1 MTFFLVLLFFVI
13 PCGCFTSEIASGKG
27 YSGTSWFIGGL
38 LFGPIAL
45 IGAAGLPDRKL
56 RKYLRQ
62 IGESQGAFKS
72 QGALKAE
79 PVPINLEEQPKE
91 NIIGGFELNKNAEED
106 QLWETILSILRTRNI
121 DDQADRSKS
130 YINDPMFGT
139 TEFVVNNSNRELLAF
154 AVRKKHTD
162 EMFYWEVNLS

>member
-1 MTFFLVLLFFVI
+1 MLFILLLFAWI
-13 PCGCFTSEIASGKG
+13 PCAAFTTEIASSKG

-62 IGESQGAFKS
+62 IGESQGA
-72 QGALKAE
+72 LKAE
-79 PVPINLEEQPKE
+79 PVPFDLLEQPKE
-91 NIIGGFELNKNAEED
+91 NIIGGFELDKDAEED
-106 QLWETILSILRTRNI
+106 QLWETILSVLRTRNI

-154 AVRKKHTD
+154 ALRKKHTD

>member
-1 MTFFLVLLFFVI
+1 MTFFVALLLVAI
-13 PCGCFTSEIASGKG
+13 PCGFFASEIAMGKG

-62 IGESQGAFKS
+62 IGESQGA
-72 QGALKAE
+72 LKAQ
-79 PVPINLEEQPKE
+79 PVPFDLLEQPKE
-91 NIIGGFELNKNAEED
+91 NIIGGFELDKDAEED
-106 QLWETILSILRTRNI
+106 QLWETIISVLSNRDIA
-121 DDQADRSKS
+121 DQADRSKS

-154 AVRKKHTD
+154 ATRKKHSD
-162 EMFYWEVNLS
+162 EKFYWEVSLE